1 MGHIADRPPIEA
13 IEEGSHCIT
22 CNIFLPKEDALRA
35 LEGPLCRNHVNGD
48 GMPTVPNLHHPNCG
62 RLQVRIPLEGRTVLT
77 GSWSSYRSI
86 RRESSRV
93 EEDDDEAEEDDQE
106 GEEDATQTQTRHHNW
121 KTPSSKQQQS
131 RLLSLPTEL
140 LLEIA
145 SYLFPVFP
153 PELQIMPL
161 ARDSPHL
168 TTYPRLR
175 YPPQPSSPSSPTP
188 PPTTTFLS
196 LLSTSL
202 TLHTTLLPLLYPPS
216 TTFNFPSSST
226 LYLFLRHISHAGR
239 LALRH
244 LSLPFSPSR
253 SDAPTL
259 ALLSTC
265 PNLRSLTLRIPRA
278 VLLDPRPSLWQIE
291 SLATLLEISGLERV
305 EFAGGGGGNTTY
317 MDSTHADGQFL
328 IEKLTRPRGSPSG
341 VRWVGGYPDI

>member
-13 IEEGSHCIT
+13 IEEGSHCIS

-86 RRESSRV
+86 RRESSRM
-93 EEDDDEAEEDDQE
+93 EEDEDDDEAEDDD
-106 GEEDATQTQTRHHNW
+106 GGKEDATQTRHDS
-121 KTPSSKQQQS
+121 KKPLASSSNPQS

-145 SYLFPVFP
+145 SYIFPAFP
-153 PELQIMPL
+153 SELQIMPL

-168 TTYPRLR
+168 TAYPRLR
-175 YPPQPSSPSSPTP
+175 YPPQPDSLPSTMLLSS
-188 PPTTTFLS
+188 FLS
-196 LLSTSL
+196 LLATSRS
-202 TLHTTLLPLLYPPS
+202 LHNTLLPLLYPPS
-216 TTFNFPSSST
+216 TTFAFASSST
-226 LYLFLRHISHAGR
+226 LYLFLRQISHAGR
-239 LALRH
+239 RALRH
-244 LSLPFSPSR
+244 LSIPFSPSR
-253 SDAPTL
+253 CDAPTL

-265 PNLRSLTLRIPRA
+265 PNLRTLTLRIPRA

-291 SLATLLEISGLERV
+291 SLATLLEISGLEEV
-305 EFAGGGGGNTTY
+305 EFEGGGGGNTTY